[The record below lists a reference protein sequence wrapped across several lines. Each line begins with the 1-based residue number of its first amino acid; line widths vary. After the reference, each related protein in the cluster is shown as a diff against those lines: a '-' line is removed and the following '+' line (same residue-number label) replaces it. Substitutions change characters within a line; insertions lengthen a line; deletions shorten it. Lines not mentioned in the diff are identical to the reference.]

1 MSIATSETSSRIDEA
16 DVQTRGIDPASWVLP
31 SLEPERLD
39 ATTRSDFDS
48 EDQAATAS
56 LPGNERRIIE
66 PIRKDRLAFRFPAE
80 RVRLLQQW
88 ECVVQRTDNECVE
101 CEMYDL
107 TNEASQPEYASIYLD
122 EFNLFDR
129 PLLEDGAVF
138 YWSIGHE
145 IRKTGTVRRYS
156 ELRVRRMPKP
166 SKLQQREFSQ
176 RAKEVGRLF
185 NIED

>member
-1 MSIATSETSSRIDEA
+1 MSIATLETGSRIDEA

-31 SLEPERLD
+31 SFQPERLA
-39 ATTRSDFDS
+39 ATTGSAFDS
-48 EDQAATAS
+48 KDQAATAN
-56 LPGNERRIIE
+56 LPDNKPEIIE
-66 PIRKDRLAFRFPAE
+66 PVRKDKHTVRFPAD
-80 RVRLLQQW
+80 RVKLLQQW
-88 ECVVQRTDNECVE
+88 ECVVQTTDNECVE

-107 TNEASQPEYASIYLD
+107 TNEASPPEYASIYLD

-129 PLLEDGAVF
+129 PLLVEGAVF

-156 ELRVRRMPKP
+156 EIRVRRMPKL

-176 RAKEVGRLF
+176 RGQELGKLF
-185 NIED
+185 NIDD